1 MSQPV
6 LKVDLPLNGDKPEY
20 ETDKIKADHLKTNA
34 PQEER
39 RRGFQMTNIR
49 LDKQLLNVT
58 GLFEVRVYDRFE
70 TEKDESGIQSMMP
83 MVILFL
89 NHM

>member
-20 ETDKIKADHLKTNA
+20 ETDKTKADHLKTNA

-39 RRGFQMTNIR
+39 RRGFQMTNIC

-58 GLFEVRVYDRFE
+58 GLLRSVYMTDLKQKRMKAE
-70 TEKDESGIQSMMP
+70 IQSMMP